1 MTTILSIAAAGLM
14 VFIGLYVWL
23 LLSFYKSC
31 RVFNE
36 QDLPYE
42 LRNYD

>member
-1 MTTILSIAAAGLM
+1 MTVILSIAIAGLI
-14 VFIGLYVWL
+14 VFVGLYVWL
-23 LLSFYKSC
+23 LLRFYKTC

-36 QDLPYE
+36 HDLPYE